1 MADKNL
7 ILGARLAA
15 GGFNKGLAEAVD
27 KSIAKTTDSVVAAI
41 KAERDY
47 RNLIDSR
54 AINILNQFPPEI
66 EFSKV
71 DDLHREA
78 LSPVALAQKQKYADI
93 ANKLATMSPRD
104 PEYVNLSTELNK
116 IKQNYQNANTNL
128 IDLQAKRAE
137 WNANR
142 GEVSLGFDTEKTRA
156 FDAIFAPGGSFS
168 VTYDDN
174 MNAQYTVEG
183 YDGVLTNSDFNW
195 YQKDKEFLQQIDPI
209 IGTALQAGIK
219 GLEYKDDSSNYY
231 YSKAKR
237 DISNLFTGA
246 DAEDRILS
254 ILKDKD
260 MFAGIPLYEDGDPE
274 LAEILNNPTSQENKE
289 KVVQKLLDH
298 AVDINQ
304 DHYKKYLSTLGK
316 DNDNDNDNN
325 LFSNFTQAKQQEI
338 TLAYPKIQE
347 AFKFATNNLDNDSI
361 ARQLKKLDINNE
373 FLSDNDFFEIF
384 ISDPKAAAELVGI
397 STKKF
402 NKLTDEEKRKEFNK
416 INSGRIF
423 DKNQNEIP
431 IDNTTDLF
439 KTYLRIAGV
448 SDDII
453 DFYLNNAK
461 DYEIDFNTNTT
472 NRQTEGAGGIFG
484 ILPEEV
490 NLDRL

>member
-15 GGFNKGLAEAVD
+15 GGFNKGLAQAID
-27 KSIAKTTDSVVAAI
+27 KSIAKTTSNITEAI
-41 KAERDY
+41 KAEREY
-47 RNLIDSR
+47 RNLIDNR

-78 LSPVALAQKQKYADI
+78 LAPVALAQKQKFADI
-93 ANKLATMSPRD
+93 ANKLAAMSPRD
-104 PEYVNLSTELNK
+104 PEYANLSTELNK

-142 GEVSLGFDTEKTRA
+142 SEVSLGFDTEKTRA

-209 IGTALQAGIK
+209 IFTALRAGTQ
-219 GLEYKDDSSNYY
+219 GLEYKNDSYY

-237 DISNLFTGA
+237 DISNLFTGS

-298 AVDINQ
+298 AVNINQ
-304 DHYKKYLSTLGK
+304 DHYKKYLSTL
-316 DNDNDNDNN
+316 NNNNNNN
-325 LFSNFTQAKQQEI
+325 LFSNFTKAKQQEI

-347 AFKFATNNLDNDSI
+347 AFKFATNNLDNDAI

-373 FLSDNDFFEIF
+373 FLSDNEFFEIF
-384 ISDPKAAAELVGI
+384 ISDPEAAAELVGI

-402 NKLTDEEKRKEFNK
+402 NKLTDKEKREEFNK

-448 SDDII
+448 TDDVI

-461 DYEIDFNTNTT
+461 DFKIDFDTNTT

-484 ILPEEV
+484 LLPEEV
-490 NLDRL
+490 NLDLL